1 LLPGHDEVQGM
12 NFHEIQF
19 PLAIAFHSTGG
30 PMRRTEIVAL
40 GSGHEERN
48 ATWAGS
54 RRRFDVGSG
63 LKSLNDIHAVIAFFE
78 ARMGRLYGFRFK
90 DFSDWK
96 SCAPAADIAPTDQA
110 VGTGDGATTTFAL
123 TKTYASGAGSWTRRV
138 QKPVDGTVRVAVGG
152 VEATGGWRCDATTGI
167 VTFDAPPAD
176 GAAVTA
182 GFAFDCPVR
191 FDTDQ
196 LSINLADFAAGEIA
210 SIPLVEVLL

>member
-1 LLPGHDEVQGM
+1 M
-12 NFHEIQF
+12 NFHEISF

-30 PMRRTEIVAL
+30 PVRRTEIVAL

-48 ATWAGS
+48 ATWAAS

-63 LKSLNDIHAVIAFFE
+63 MKSLDDLHTVIGFFE

-96 SCAPAADIAPTDQA
+96 SCAPGGAVAPTDQ
-110 VGTGDGATTTFAL
+110 VTGTGDGSTTQFRLA
-123 TKTYASGAGSWTRRV
+123 KTYASGAGSWVRAIP
-138 QKPVDGTVRVAVGG
+138 KPVDGTVRIAVDG
-152 VEATGGWRCDATTGI
+152 VETISGWSCDAATGI
-167 VTFDAPPAD
+167 VTFDAAPAD
-176 GAAVTA
+176 GAAITA

-196 LSINLADFAAGEIA
+196 LSINLASFAAGEIP
-210 SIPLVEVLL
+210 SIPLIEILL

>member
-1 LLPGHDEVQGM
+1 M

-30 PMRRTEIVAL
+30 PVRRTEIVAL

-63 LKSLNDIHAVIAFFE
+63 LKSLNDIHDVITFFE

-96 SCAPAADIAPTDQA
+96 SCAPAADITPLDQGI
-110 VGTGDGATTTFAL
+110 GTGDGVTTAFAL
-123 TKTYASGAGSWTRRV
+123 TKTYASGAGGWTRAI
-138 QKPVDGTVRVAVGG
+138 QKPVAGTVRVAVDGNE
-152 VEATGGWRCDATTGI
+152 VTAGWSCDAASGI
-167 VTFDAPPAD
+167 VTFDAAPAD
-176 GAAVTA
+176 GAAITA

-191 FDTDQ
+191 FDTDH
-196 LSINLADFAAGEIA
+196 LSINLANFAAGEIA
-210 SIPLVEVLL
+210 SIPLIEVLL

>member
-1 LLPGHDEVQGM
+1 M
-12 NFHEIQF
+12 NFHEISF

-30 PMRRTEIVAL
+30 PARRTEIVAL

-48 ATWAGS
+48 AVWARS

-96 SCAPAADIAPTDQA
+96 SCPPAADISPLDQNI
-110 VGTGDGATTTFAL
+110 GTGDGSLTQFQL
-123 TKTYASGAGSWTRRV
+123 TKTYASGVGSWTRTIA
-138 QKPVDGTVRVAVGG
+138 KPVDGSVRVAVGG
-152 VEATGGWRCDATTGI
+152 EEVGGGWACDAATGI
-167 VTFDAPPAD
+167 VTFDVAPAD
-176 GAAVTA
+176 GAGITA

-191 FDTDQ
+191 FDSDV
-196 LSINLADFAAGEIA
+196 LSINLANFAAGEIP
-210 SIPLVEVLL
+210 SIPLIEVLL